1 MSHPASPLM
10 QSARPVRSMRS
21 MRRSAVSRHAGLSLV
36 ELILAL
42 AITSMLLTATMVAL
56 DASFKAYAAAA
67 EEASTQT
74 QTRMITQ
81 RLLTLIRTSTV
92 HGPTDADYSTTPST
106 FITLVDVNGDKLT
119 VGYSSVNKELWLTQ
133 GWEADGA
140 ALTKQP
146 LLSGV
151 SQASFYIGR
160 RRDNTG
166 VWVLERATVD
176 ITVLPS
182 PDASLAIEKGA
193 GQAIRLIA
201 STMPRK
207 LD

>member
-1 MSHPASPLM
+1 MKRISPDNFT
-10 QSARPVRSMRS
+10 S
-21 MRRSAVSRHAGLSLV
+21 RRRRAAGLSLV

-42 AITSMLLTATMVAL
+42 AITSMLLTATMTAL

-92 HGPTDADYSTTPST
+92 HGPTDADYSTTPSN
-106 FITLVDVNGDKLT
+106 FISLINADGDKLT
-119 VGYSSVNKELWLTQ
+119 IGYSSVNKELWLTD
-133 GWEADGA
+133 GWDESGVT
-140 ALTKQP
+140 LTRQP

-151 SQASFYIGR
+151 TQAGFYIKR

-166 VWVLERATVD
+166 TWVLERATVD
-176 ITVLPS
+176 ITVEPAADS
-182 PDASLAIEKGA
+182 SLALEQGSGTA
-193 GQAIRLIA
+193 TRLIA